1 MMMKKNLY
9 LLLWGLII
17 LASCS
22 QDDPLTYKNDPAIY
36 FASKDVNYSFFYAE
50 STSLKAD
57 VFVTVHAMGNP
68 SPSDRSFSLIQSNVS
83 DADAAVS
90 GIHFLPLT
98 SQDMQKRMVMSAGQS
113 EVKVPITLL
122 KDPSLDLKIVK
133 LTLKVANNDN
143 FKVGISECDST
154 NITFSSQAI
163 KPTNWK
169 DWYYAFGASWGSVK
183 MKFIIDNTGITNF
196 DKIPSDALYYLLFLN
211 TKLKQKLFEYNN
223 AHPGAPL
230 AEADGTLINF
240 DNPYIN
246 PS

>member
-1 MMMKKNLY
+1 MMMKNNLY
-9 LLLWGLII
+9 LLFWGLII
-17 LASCS
+17 LTSCS
-22 QDDPLTYKNDPAIY
+22 QNDPLAYKNNPAIY
-36 FASKDVNYSFFYAE
+36 FANKDVNYSFFYAE

-83 DADAAVS
+83 DANAAVS
-90 GIHFLPLT
+90 GIHFLSLT
-98 SQDMQKRMVMSAGQS
+98 SPDMQKRMVMPAGQS

-122 KDPSLDLKIVK
+122 KDPSLDLETVI
-133 LTLKVANNDN
+133 LTLKVTANDN

-154 NITFSSQAI
+154 NIMFSSQAI

-169 DWYYAFGASWGSVK
+169 DWYDAFGASWGSVK
-183 MKFIIDNTGITNF
+183 MRFIIDNTGITNF
-196 DKIPSDALYYLLFLN
+196 DELPSDSFYMRFLN
-211 TKLKQKLFEYNN
+211 SKLKQKLFEYNN